1 MNGADIVWRG
11 FTRAEL
17 DRAYSPSS
25 MIESIGVFLDAYR
38 ERSAAVREALRES
51 ARIGL
56 AYGPGAEQ
64 TLDWFPAAGEG
75 RPILV
80 FVHGGYWQALSK
92 DDSAFAAAAFVA
104 HGIDFVAVNYTL
116 APHATSDAIVA
127 EIRAAVAWIRRTA
140 TAMGGDP
147 DRVVVAGHSAGAHL
161 AAMLATPGTEADAA
175 PAALVLLGGVY
186 DLEPIRLSYVNDP
199 LGLDAAAVA
208 QRVGGDAAVEHQRQD
223 AEGVADEGVAL
234 GTPAVRRRVELERR
248 EGPEADDDDGTPA
261 ELADPFASG
270 DNAKPVASAAD
281 DEIAPVGDKKWYI
294 LKVQSNREDSISDT
308 LERRIRMQGLDRYFG
323 KVIVPKEQVT
333 EFKSGKKRVVSRKLY
348 PGYILVNMILN
359 DETWYLVRET
369 GGIGDFTGSAGRP
382 SPMLPADVDKLLN
395 KSAVKPDEAPRL
407 KINFK
412 KGDRVK
418 ITEGTFENFEGE
430 VEQIDEANGRVTVML
445 SIFGRSTPVDIEY
458 WQIEGI

>member
-1 MNGADIVWRG
+1 VNGVDIVWRG

-116 APHATSDAIVA
+116 APHATLDAIVA

-208 QRVGGDAAVEHQRQD
+208 QNSPIALPRTAVVPTLVVWAERETPEFIRQSLAFADAWAGQGGAI
-223 AEGVADEGVAL
+223 
-234 GTPAVRRRVELERR
+234 
-248 EGPEADDDDGTPA
+248 EAWEQTGRHHFDSPL
-261 ELADPFASG
+261 ELADPGSRLFAHCLG
-270 DNAKPVASAAD
+270 LLG
-281 DEIAPVGDKKWYI
+281 VG
-294 LKVQSNREDSISDT
+294 
-308 LERRIRMQGLDRYFG
+308 
-323 KVIVPKEQVT
+323 
-333 EFKSGKKRVVSRKLY
+333 
-348 PGYILVNMILN
+348 
-359 DETWYLVRET
+359 
-369 GGIGDFTGSAGRP
+369 
-382 SPMLPADVDKLLN
+382 
-395 KSAVKPDEAPRL
+395 
-407 KINFK
+407 
-412 KGDRVK
+412 
-418 ITEGTFENFEGE
+418 
-430 VEQIDEANGRVTVML
+430 
-445 SIFGRSTPVDIEY
+445 
-458 WQIEGI
+458 